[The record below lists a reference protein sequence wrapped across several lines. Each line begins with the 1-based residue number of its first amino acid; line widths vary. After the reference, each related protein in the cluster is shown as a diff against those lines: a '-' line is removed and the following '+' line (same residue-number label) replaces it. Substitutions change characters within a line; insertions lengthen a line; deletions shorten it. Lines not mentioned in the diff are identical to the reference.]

1 MALDSTKTDGKLGKK
16 IHDYL
21 VSKGVETPMR
31 GEEIYNSDEKIRIIR
46 EQFVD
51 IMDSLNL
58 DLEDDSLRDTPNRIA
73 KMFVNEVFW
82 GLDYNNFPKITP
94 FENKMQYDSMI
105 LERGIAVKS
114 MCEHH
119 FVTFNGSAH
128 IAYIPNENGF
138 VLGLSKLNRIVEF
151 FSRRPQVQER
161 LTEQIYHALSY
172 ILKTEN
178 VAVMINA
185 KHFCV
190 VQRGVE
196 DMNADMV
203 TSRLGGEFRD
213 NEVKNEFLTLIGL

>member
-1 MALDSTKTDGKLGKK
+1 
-16 IHDYL
+16 
-21 VSKGVETPMR
+21 
-31 GEEIYNSDEKIRIIR
+31 
-46 EQFVD
+46 
-51 IMDSLNL
+51 MDVLHL
-58 DLEDDSLRDTPNRIA
+58 DLNDDSLQDTPNRIA

-128 IAYIPNENGF
+128 IAYIPKQNGV
-138 VLGLSKLNRIVEF
+138 VLGLSKLNRLVEF

-161 LTEQIYHALSY
+161 LTEQIYHSLSY
-172 ILKTEN
+172 ILDTDN

-196 DMNADMV
+196 DMNAEMV
-203 TSRLGGEFRD
+203 TSRLGGEFRN
-213 NEVKNEFLTLIGL
+213 NEVKMEFLKLISL

>member
-1 MALDSTKTDGKLGKK
+1 MALDKKKTDKDLGLK
-16 IHDYL
+16 IYNHL
-21 VSKGVETPMR
+21 FKEGVETPMQL
-31 GEEIYNSDEKIRIIR
+31 SDNDNMKKISVIKDR
-46 EQFVD
+46 FTD
-51 IMDSLNL
+51 IMSVLNL
-58 DLEDDSLRDTPNRIA
+58 DLKDDSLQDTPNRVA

-94 FENKMQYDSMI
+94 FENKMNYDEMI
-105 LERGIAVKS
+105 LERNITVKS

-119 FVTFNGSAH
+119 FVTFNGHAH
-128 IAYIPNENGF
+128 VAYIPNKDGF

-178 VAVMINA
+178 IAVLIKA

-196 DMNADMV
+196 DESSEML
-203 TSRLGGEFRD
+203 TSKLGGEFR
-213 NEVKNEFLTLIGL
+213 NIEVKNEFLKLISM